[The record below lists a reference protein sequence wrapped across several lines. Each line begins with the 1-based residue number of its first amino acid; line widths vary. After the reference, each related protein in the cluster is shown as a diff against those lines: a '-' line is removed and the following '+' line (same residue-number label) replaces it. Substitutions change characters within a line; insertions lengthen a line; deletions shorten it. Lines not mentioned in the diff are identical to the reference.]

1 MCVNVEK
8 ILYLT
13 RTSVSVF
20 CCPQLPSFFDFSK
33 VLHYYVNFLVSFIYL
48 LYTCVLILL

>member
-13 RTSVSVF
+13 RTSVSF
-20 CCPQLPSFFDFSK
+20 FCPQLPSFFDFSK